1 MNQLNG
7 NYAKIPDKYISISD
21 GHIMISMK
29 Q

>member
-21 GHIMISMK
+21 EHIMISMK